1 MHKLVS
7 EQLEVICQWISPVS
21 IVAVE
26 KASVHSVSDYWYM
39 DACIVR
45 PLKAS
50 VISEGHPILK
60 CCQPHTG
67 FVYAFIDLIF
77 EAEGSI

>member
-1 MHKLVS
+1 MF
-7 EQLEVICQWISPVS
+7 
-21 IVAVE
+21 IVAVQ
-26 KASVHSVSDYWYM
+26 KAPPRFVSDYWYL
-39 DACIVR
+39 DVSIVR

-67 FVYAFIDLIF
+67 FVCAFIDLIF
-77 EAEGSI
+77 EFEGSV